1 MRRTTRLIAL
11 WLALAS
17 VFPAAAQELSGSGS
31 TFIFPVMSKW
41 LDAYEKAS
49 GVRIR
54 YQPIGSSAGINEVRA
69 SVVDFGVSDA
79 PLNDAQLL
87 RDGLMQFPLVIG
99 AVVPVVNLDG
109 IAPGQLRFTG
119 KLLADIYLGRVKN
132 WNDAAIA
139 AVNPGVALPNKP
151 ILPVYRTDGS
161 GTTFNFANFLS
172 QSSPDWNAKIG
183 ASTSLAWP
191 VGAGGKGNRGVAEN
205 VMSVKGAIGYVEYSY
220 ALQKK
225 LAYGLV
231 QNRAGNFVL
240 PETASFL
247 AATSGVDWT
256 KSRDFYVLL
265 TDTPGESAFPIMATS
280 FALLHKYP
288 KRPER
293 NREAFEFFQWALEN
307 GQDLASGLNYL
318 PLPASLV
325 RQVKSYWK
333 GEIN

>member
-1 MRRTTRLIAL
+1 
-11 WLALAS
+11 
-17 VFPAAAQELSGSGS
+17 
-31 TFIFPVMSKW
+31 
-41 LDAYEKAS
+41 
-49 GVRIR
+49 
-54 YQPIGSSAGINEVRA
+54 
-69 SVVDFGVSDA
+69 
-79 PLNDAQLL
+79 
-87 RDGLMQFPLVIG
+87 
-99 AVVPVVNLDG
+99 
-109 IAPGQLRFTG
+109 
-119 KLLADIYLGRVKN
+119 
-132 WNDAAIA
+132 
-139 AVNPGVALPNKP
+139 
-151 ILPVYRTDGS
+151 
-161 GTTFNFANFLS
+161 
-172 QSSPDWNAKIG
+172 
-183 ASTSLAWP
+183 
-191 VGAGGKGNRGVAEN
+191 
-205 VMSVKGAIGYVEYSY
+205 MSVKGAIGYVEYSY